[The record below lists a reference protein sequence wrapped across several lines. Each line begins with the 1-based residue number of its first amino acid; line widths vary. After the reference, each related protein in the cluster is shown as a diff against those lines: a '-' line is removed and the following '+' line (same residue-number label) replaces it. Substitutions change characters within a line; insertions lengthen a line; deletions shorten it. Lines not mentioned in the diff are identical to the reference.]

1 MILVKGWGSREER
14 RRNNQISTNQN
25 DVFLSVSPTKK
36 STQRKVFFFFVMQHY
51 HGKKESIT
59 MSKKRARTI
68 SFISERYSN
77 SVPQKS
83 RSVGHE
89 SRAGSSI
96 SCFQP
101 RTSFVSCTLSPF
113 VCFLLSC
120 AWTLWTH
127 FCSII
132 NCTIGVCAWSL
143 VLSIAEIFEELEHSS
158 MG

>member
-25 DVFLSVSPTKK
+25 DVFLYQFRQQKK
-36 STQRKVFFFFVMQHY
+36 AHREKFFFFWC
-51 HGKKESIT
+51 SIT
-59 MSKKRARTI
+59 MVKKKALQCPKKAPGLFLSLVKDIQIQFLKNR
-68 SFISERYSN
+68 
-77 SVPQKS
+77 
-83 RSVGHE
+83 GHE

-143 VLSIAEIFEELEHSS
+143 VLSTAEIFEELEHSS

>member
-36 STQRKVFFFFVMQHY
+36 STQRKVFFFVMQHY

-83 RSVGHE
+83 RS
-89 SRAGSSI
+89 RI
-96 SCFQP
+96 SCWQFDLVFSASYLVCVLHFVTFCLFLVILCLNLVNSFLFNHKLYYWCLCLV
-101 RTSFVSCTLSPF
+101 TSVVYC
-113 VCFLLSC
+113 
-120 AWTLWTH
+120 
-127 FCSII
+127 
-132 NCTIGVCAWSL
+132 
-143 VLSIAEIFEELEHSS
+143 
-158 MG
+158 

>member
-36 STQRKVFFFFVMQHY
+36 STQRKVFFFVMQHY
-51 HGKKESIT
+51 HGKKKALQCPKNAPGLFLSLAKDIQIQFL
-59 MSKKRARTI
+59 KNR
-68 SFISERYSN
+68 
-77 SVPQKS
+77 
-83 RSVGHE
+83 GHE

-143 VLSIAEIFEELEHSS
+143 VLSTAEIFEELEHSS